1 MQRQRRAVVVG
12 VVGACG
18 GVGASTLA
26 ALVARRLSRTT
37 STALVDLDRGAGGLD
52 VVVGIEEVDGARWP
66 DLRGAGGDVR
76 GADVVALLPRW
87 GACAVLSADRTRPAA
102 VDAGVRLDVLHAL
115 VCEVGAL
122 VLDLDRGT
130 VVDGDAPLAACDVVV
145 VVARPDLR
153 SVAGVLALRPRLDAA
168 ATRCGLV
175 VQGGGPAALGA
186 ADVATASGLDV
197 WHVARRDRALAAR
210 AERVGP
216 GGRGPAARTADAVV
230 RRLGVPA

>member
-1 MQRQRRAVVVG
+1 MGQGRRATVVG
-12 VVGACG
+12 VVGAAG

-37 STALVDLDRGAGGLD
+37 STVLVDLDPGAAGLD
-52 VVVGIEEVDGARWP
+52 VVVGIEESDGARWP

-87 GACAVLSADRTRPAA
+87 GSCAVLSADRTRPSA
-102 VDAGVRLDVLHAL
+102 VDPGVRLDVLHAL
-115 VCEVGAL
+115 ACEVGAL

-130 VVDGDAPLAACDVVV
+130 VVDGDAPLAACDAVV

-153 SVAGVLALRPRLDAA
+153 SVAGVLAMRPRLDEA
-168 ATRCGLV
+168 ATRRGIV
-175 VQGGGPAALGA
+175 VQGGGSGALGT
-186 ADVATASGLDV
+186 ADVTGATGVDV

-216 GGRGPAARTADAVV
+216 GGRGPAARAADAVV
-230 RRLGVPA
+230 RRLGVGA

>member
-1 MQRQRRAVVVG
+1 MVVG
-12 VVGACG
+12 VVGAAG

-37 STALVDLDRGAGGLD
+37 STVLVDLDPGAAGLD
-52 VVVGIEEVDGARWP
+52 VVVGIEESDGARWP

-76 GADVVALLPRW
+76 GEDVVALLPRW
-87 GACAVLSADRTRPAA
+87 GSCAVLSADRTRPSA
-102 VDAGVRLDVLHAL
+102 VDPSVRLDVLHAL
-115 VCEVGAL
+115 ACEVGAL

-130 VVDGDAPLAACDVVV
+130 VVDGDAPLAACDAVV

-153 SVAGVLALRPRLDAA
+153 SVAGVLAMRPRLDEA
-168 ATRCGLV
+168 ATRRGIV
-175 VQGGGPAALGA
+175 VQGGGTGALGT
-186 ADVATASGLDV
+186 ADVTGATGVDV
-197 WHVARRDRALAAR
+197 WHAARRDRALAAR

-230 RRLGVPA
+230 RRLGVGA